1 MLCSVGLALLAFPT
15 GADCQV
21 FAAAHAVAV
30 ATNPAPQAFWHGGSI
45 RVSEVFLLSPPLFQM
60 IVSKGLAKNLSQ
72 NSGLQVCLVSTG

>member
-1 MLCSVGLALLAFPT
+1 MLCNVGLALLAFPT

-45 RVSEVFLLSPPLFQM
+45 RVSEVF
-60 IVSKGLAKNLSQ
+60 
-72 NSGLQVCLVSTG
+72 C